1 MRKDRILSLVI
12 ILFVI
17 ICAFTGCKEKEL
29 GEVYTKFS
37 DKEITFL
44 CQEPQTI
51 TVEITIVDGEMKM
64 NFEKRVSLNSNEVT
78 ALQLKNITDEDFL
91 TYEAKITSVTIQKQ
105 EEHSS
110 FTVLRAM
117 IIVFVLM
124 FGIGLPWGLISA
136 EKVKKKTNRN

>member
-12 ILFVI
+12 ILFVVI
-17 ICAFTGCKEKEL
+17 SAFTGCKEKEF

>member
-1 MRKDRILSLVI
+1 MRRNRILSLAI

-29 GEVYTKFS
+29 REVYTKFS

-78 ALQLKNITDEDFL
+78 CLQLKNITDENFL
-91 TYEAKITSVTIQKQ
+91 TDEAKITSVIIEKQ

-110 FTVLRAM
+110 
-117 IIVFVLM
+117 IVAIRVMVVGFVLM
-124 FGIGLPWGLISA
+124 FGIGLPWGFISA
-136 EKVKKKTNRN
+136 KKVIKKTNRN

>member
-1 MRKDRILSLVI
+1 
-12 ILFVI
+12 
-17 ICAFTGCKEKEL
+17 
-29 GEVYTKFS
+29 
-37 DKEITFL
+37 
-44 CQEPQTI
+44 
-51 TVEITIVDGEMKM
+51 MKM

-78 ALQLKNITDEDFL
+78 CLQLKNITDEDFL

-136 EKVKKKTNRN
+136 EKVIKKTNRN

>member
-1 MRKDRILSLVI
+1 MKKDRILSLII
-12 ILFVI
+12 ILFVVI
-17 ICAFTGCKEKEL
+17 SAFTGCKEKEL

-37 DKEITFL
+37 EKEITFL
-44 CQEPQTI
+44 CQEPQTV
-51 TVEITIVDGEMKM
+51 TAKITIVDGEMKM
-64 NFEKRVSLNSNEVT
+64 NFEKKNSLNSNEVT
-78 ALQLKNITDEDFL
+78 CLQLKNITDENFL
-91 TYEAKITSVTIQKQ
+91 TDEAKITSVTIQKQ

>member
-1 MRKDRILSLVI
+1 MRRNRILSLAI

-51 TVEITIVDGEMKM
+51 TVEITIVDGEMGR
-64 NFEKRVSLNSNEVT
+64 NNNS
-78 ALQLKNITDEDFL
+78 
-91 TYEAKITSVTIQKQ
+91 
-105 EEHSS
+105 
-110 FTVLRAM
+110 
-117 IIVFVLM
+117 
-124 FGIGLPWGLISA
+124 
-136 EKVKKKTNRN
+136 

>member
-1 MRKDRILSLVI
+1 MRKNRILSLAI

-37 DKEITFL
+37 EKEITFL
-44 CQEPQTI
+44 CQEPQTV
-51 TVEITIVDGEMKM
+51 TAKITIVDGEMKM
-64 NFEKRVSLNSNEVT
+64 NFEKKISLNSNEVT
-78 ALQLKNITDEDFL
+78 CLQLKNITDENFL
-91 TYEAKITSVTIQKQ
+91 TDEAKITSVIIEKQ

-110 FTVLRAM
+110 IVVLRVM

-124 FGIGLPWGLISA
+124 FGIGLPWGIISA
-136 EKVKKKTNRN
+136 VKVNKKTNRN